1 MRSLVLEPKPVDE
14 KISNATTSVID
25 GALGNSMQNIKGLS
39 KAVQKLKSKKIVREC
54 MVLLKAIY
62 QMASCIYLL
71 ATLAFAVFISC
82 MAVKIFQSSVW
93 PILKYIIDIL
103 GFIKG
108 PIELIFKAFFEIYK
122 FLKPML
128 DWAFGAVESAI
139 KAIIP
144 GGVGNDIAGFLDIV
158 KNLAEAMPGIIEKT
172 TEAIFDLTTSGKQV
186 WSMLFAIVGFAGT
199 YFCLMLI
206 ASFISPVFPFTADI
220 SWIGLPA
227 IVAGVFI
234 FILRTAIN
242 KRMRCCACQQYSG
255 PFANEIKKAYSV
267 NNTDDSVFWA
277 WALVVTMSIV
287 GFFVWGMKTIYT
299 FS

>member
-1 MRSLVLEPKPVDE
+1 MRSPVLVPKPVDE
-14 KISNATTSVID
+14 KISNATTSAID

-39 KAVQKLKSKKIVREC
+39 KTVQKLKSKKIVREC

-108 PIELIFKAFFEIYK
+108 PVDLIFKALIAVFN
-122 FLKPML
+122 LLRPML
-128 DWAFGAVESAI
+128 NWARGAVESAI

-144 GGVGNDIAGFLDIV
+144 GDIGNDIAGFIEIV
-158 KNLAEAMPGIIEKT
+158 FQLADKLPPILIET
-172 TEAIFDLTTSGKQV
+172 TKAIFDLTTSGKQV

-206 ASFISPVFPFTADI
+206 ASFISPTFPFTADI
-220 SWIGLPA
+220 SWVGLPA

-234 FILRTAIN
+234 FILRTALN
-242 KRMRCCACQQYSG
+242 KRMQCCACQQYSG
-255 PFANEIKKAYSV
+255 PFANEIKKAYSI

-277 WALVVTMSIV
+277 WALIVAMTIV
-287 GFFVWGMKTIYT
+287 GFFVWGMKTMYT